1 MIAIDVVFVFNGTE
15 GDTIN
20 LTTNRATLKAILNEL
35 ADGVTYYNGDPTEA
49 QSELIEQGVA
59 DITEAIS

>member
-1 MIAIDVVFVFNGTE
+1 MIAIDVGFVFNGTE
-15 GDTIN
+15 GDVIN

-49 QSELIEQGVA
+49 QSELIERGVA